1 MNLARKNIKCIAFD
15 LDHTVINS
23 DGRMSDATRTAIK
36 QAITEGIEIVPVSG
50 RAFATFPEDI
60 CQIEGISYAVT
71 SNGAA
76 IYNKKTGER
85 IHGVAIDPADLHSIL
100 DAFDSYFQNGQIAYE
115 AFVDGV
121 AYGDSNYVKNPNA
134 FGVPLGNVAYVQS
147 TRKPI
152 DDIITFM
159 TEHEADLDSLDIVA
173 ADPVLYQKIEDR
185 IPLITKAVYTTSAV
199 SYRLEISHKNSGKAT
214 GLAYVLNL
222 LDIAPKET
230 VAFGDGD
237 NDADMLDFAGLGV
250 AMENATENCK
260 NAADTVCDRCENDG
274 VACFLRESVGIFAV
288 NGN

>member
-36 QAITEGIEIVPVSG
+36 QAITDGIEIVPVSG

-121 AYGDSNYVKNPNA
+121 AYGDSKYVKNPNN
-134 FGVPLGNVAYVQS
+134 FGVPQGNVAYVQS

-159 TEHEADLDSLDIVA
+159 VGHEADLDSLDIVA
-173 ADPVLYQKIEDR
+173 VDQVIYKEIER
-185 IPLITKAVYTTSAV
+185 QIPLVAKQVYTTSAV
-199 SYRLEISHKNSGKAT
+199 SYRLEISHKNSGKAA
-214 GLAYVLNL
+214 GLAYVLGL
-222 LDIAPKET
+222 ISIAPEET

-237 NDADMLDFAGLGV
+237 NDADMLAFAGFGV

-260 NAADTVCDRCENDG
+260 AAADTVCGRCENDG
-274 VACFLRESVGIFAV
+274 VARFLYGF
-288 NGN
+288 

>member
-85 IHGVAIDPADLHSIL
+85 IHGEAIDPADLHSIL

-121 AYGDSNYVKNPNA
+121 AYGDSKYVKNPNN
-134 FGVPLGNVAYVQS
+134 FGVPQGNVAYVQS

-159 TEHEADLDSLDIVA
+159 VEHEADLDSLDIVA
-173 ADPVLYQKIEDR
+173 ADPVLYQKIEEQ
-185 IPLITKAVYTTSAV
+185 IPLVTKAVYTTSAV

-222 LDIAPKET
+222 FDITPEET

-237 NDADMLDFAGLGV
+237 NDAEMLEFAGLGV

-260 NAADTVCDRCENDG
+260 ATADTVCARCENDG
-274 VACFLRESVGIFAV
+274 VAKFLRESLGV
-288 NGN
+288 